1 MASRDLKSREKSG
14 ARSTRKPPMSAI
26 DRELKKYFDGLAEDQ
41 KGPLR
46 RPPKMSDD
54 LVRLTTSNVKIG
66 DRAEHMKKS
75 VAGNI
80 SYNRMQELSVSTQK
94 MTIDEDRKQELRE
107 KREKKL
113 QVLVDFKAKAA
124 AKREALIASKK
135 R

>member
-1 MASRDLKSREKSG
+1 MVKK
-14 ARSTRKPPMSAI
+14 I
-26 DRELKKYFDGLAEDQ
+26 KKYYY
-41 KGPLR
+41 
-46 RPPKMSDD
+46 S
-54 LVRLTTSNVKIG
+54 LVNYFAFKKVVFLSKNLKLGYRVNIGRKCKFIGNVKIG

-94 MTIDEDRKQELRE
+94 MAIDEDRKQELRE